1 MRRVVGRTL
10 YGVGERLMFGYF
22 GCYIYIYM
30 RGRGWG
36 EGKDTIVE
44 KTSSCLVAIVVY
56 IQYCS
61 SCYMYMYQLLE
72 A

>member
-30 RGRGWG
+30 RGRGVG
-36 EGKDTIVE
+36 GRERYHSRKNLFLSGSDCCIYTV
-44 KTSSCLVAIVVY
+44 L
-56 IQYCS
+56 
-61 SCYMYMYQLLE
+61 
-72 A
+72 